1 MYPNSTLPRS
11 PASVIT
17 DRLDARAQPPIGVP
31 SDAGGLQFNSDVMH
45 QIIRIVAISGDRKGT
60 CYLAQAHPYFFRETD
75 SARVH
80 AYLETQVA
88 RLGEQLTRLEF
99 HALFSATLKAMH
111 AAGDRLPMQDRL
123 YFLVHLAVRA
133 TQLDDES
140 FSSTK
145 HFLLTIAAAG
155 KSLQLDVG
163 SGMDLFL
170 FLMAG
175 YSSIPGASPDRAPG
189 LRLQPFQTALLEKC
203 EHLPEA
209 EKHALTLLS
218 EVMTTHFDAAYVDD
232 ALARTADWPSAWQTC
247 LLLSVSSTLLS
258 YPESTR
264 LTLATQLFGR
274 MCVLPDGQRDA
285 VLRALLGFI
294 SASLRTYFDFTDAS
308 PMLER
313 LPVWLATCKSLSGSN
328 LDFLTNEI
336 SLQLANKQRN
346 SVLLGVQPA
355 DKARIDAAS
364 AELIALGLSIP
375 AGQHGS
381 LPAGLLEL
389 AASDPD
395 VQKGTAAFKGLWA
408 VAVSN
413 HGLFPCLYDCFASF
427 TMRRT
432 EAREIPNFLF
442 EQLLLLPDAEK
453 YMVILPMCRF
463 HRQSPLKPAVA
474 YAIVEHLA
482 SIPSAMREK
491 VIATLLNALHLD
503 SGAGPIYLSGGSH
516 ETMNEGFVQVPPEG
530 SLEAI
535 ETLLFVPGF
544 SERGMSFTDADGI
557 LKRILALLP
566 TMDEAALKSF
576 FLAAQYHFDSGLLIT
591 TYTHLLDDAARM
603 PLSSQKIIALAVLSR
618 VPALTM
624 EHLVNDDPY
633 TALVRRAFGIV
644 RLLPIAL
651 KAEALY
657 ALCTMRHSPDGQESS
672 WDELFRFVLEEC
684 SKLPVQERGR
694 LLHALAGAEDPTT
707 LRGLQKL
714 GTIRRQVVQLD
725 AEDRDAWLLL
735 IDLKSVKPGGKHL
748 ERDYATFLTLRARCA
763 ELADPDQRSTVML
776 EIASLESKFAK
787 KGYPQDGRAQAADAL
802 EDAGSDDGSDLDD
815 ADD

>member
-1 MYPNSTLPRS
+1 MYPNITLPRS

-17 DRLDARAQPPIGVP
+17 DRLDARAQPPIGVA
-31 SDAGGLQFNSDVMH
+31 SDIGGLQFNSDVMH
-45 QIIRIVAISGDRKGT
+45 QIIRIVAISGGRKGT
-60 CYLAQAHPYFFRETD
+60 CFLAQAHPYFFRETD

-80 AYLETQVA
+80 AYFETQVE
-88 RLGEQLTRLEF
+88 RLGEKLTVLEF

-133 TQLDDES
+133 TQLDDDS
-140 FSSTK
+140 LSATQ

-155 KSLQLDVG
+155 KSLQLDTG
-163 SGMDLFL
+163 SGMDLFM

-175 YSSIPGASPDRAPG
+175 YSSIPGADPDRAPG
-189 LRLQPFQTALLEKC
+189 LRLQPFQNALLEKC

-232 ALARTADWPSAWQTC
+232 ALARMADWPSAWQTC

-274 MCVLPDGQRDA
+274 LCVLPDGQRDA

-294 SASLRTYFDFTDAS
+294 NASLRTYFDFSDAS
-308 PMLER
+308 PMLVQ
-313 LPVWLATCKSLSGSN
+313 LPVWLATCKSLSGTN

-336 SLQLANKQRN
+336 SLQLANTQRA
-346 SVLLGVQPA
+346 SVLLGVHPA
-355 DKARIDAAS
+355 DTARIDVVS

-375 AGQHGS
+375 AGQRGS

-413 HGLFPCLYDCFASF
+413 HGLFPCLYHCFSSF
-427 TMRRT
+427 MMRRT
-432 EAREIPNFLF
+432 EAPEIPDFLF

-453 YMVILPMCRF
+453 YIVCLPMCRF
-463 HRQSPLKPAVA
+463 NQQRPLKPAVA

-482 SIPSAMREK
+482 SIPSAMRAK
-491 VIATLLNALHLD
+491 VMASLLAALHLD
-503 SGAGPIYLSGGSH
+503 SGTGPIYRCGGSH
-516 ETMNEGFVQVPPEG
+516 DTMNKGFIHFPPEG
-530 SLEAI
+530 YLEAI

-576 FLAAQYHFDSGLLIT
+576 LLAAQDLFDIGLLTT
-591 TYTHLLDDAARM
+591 TYIHLLDDAARM
-603 PLSSQKIIALAVLSR
+603 PLSSQKIIALGVLSR
-618 VPALTM
+618 VPTLTM
-624 EHLVNDDPY
+624 EHLVDEDPY

-657 ALCTMRHSPDGQESS
+657 ALCTMRHSPDGQKSS

-707 LRGLQKL
+707 LRGLQQL
-714 GTIRRQVVQLD
+714 GIIRRQVVLLD

-763 ELADPDQRSTVML
+763 ELADPDQRSTVTL
-776 EIASLESKFAK
+776 EIDSVESKFRK
-787 KGYPQDGRAQAADAL
+787 KGYPQDSRAQAADAM
-802 EDAGSDDGSDLDD
+802 EDSSNDDGSDLDD